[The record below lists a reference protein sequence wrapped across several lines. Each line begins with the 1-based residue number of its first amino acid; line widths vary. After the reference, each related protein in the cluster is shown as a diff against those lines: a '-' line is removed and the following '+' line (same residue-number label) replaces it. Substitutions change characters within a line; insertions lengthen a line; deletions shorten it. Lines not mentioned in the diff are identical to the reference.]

1 LILFLGG
8 SPLASAIH
16 LADAIPDRD
25 RDGEAG
31 LETLAVALGKPRA
44 ERAAVGLLLIGALV
58 SIVLLLRHGQP
69 LIAALFVVGVVVV
82 GLSSRAD
89 PSSLLGKWI
98 VIVAA
103 AVAAVPLVAWASER

>member
-1 LILFLGG
+1 
-8 SPLASAIH
+8 
-16 LADAIPDRD
+16 
-25 RDGEAG
+25 
-31 LETLAVALGKPRA
+31 
-44 ERAAVGLLLIGALV
+44 VGLLLIGALV
-58 SIVLLLRHGQP
+58 SIVLLLRHSQP

-82 GLSSRAD
+82 GLSSRAN